1 MAGLFVVIQ
10 SRSKSPIM
18 PLGIYQDRA
27 VAAAVV
33 VALLTAASLRGFVL
47 FLSLYFQVALYTC
60 GP

>member
-1 MAGLFVVIQ
+1 MVIQ